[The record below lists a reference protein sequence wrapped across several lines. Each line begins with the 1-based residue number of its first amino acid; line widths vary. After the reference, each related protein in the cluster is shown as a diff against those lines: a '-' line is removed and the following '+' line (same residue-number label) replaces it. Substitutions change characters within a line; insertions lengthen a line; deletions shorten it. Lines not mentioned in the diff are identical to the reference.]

1 MKIYYISPHFDDA
14 IGSCGGKINNDRVN
28 GNDVYVVTIF
38 SRVTAP
44 FSDYA
49 KSLHDYWNLVD
60 PFNDRKKE
68 NLDACESIGA
78 KVLNLEYEDAIYRK
92 KDNIYLYPKDGDIF
106 KEISPS
112 DIALID
118 EMYVYFKENF
128 NIKDKYY
135 FPMAIGNHV
144 DHCIVNIIGK
154 RLKKAGYN
162 VIFYSDFSYEG
173 KKIIKNVN
181 KQVFELSE
189 DDINAKINAITKYK
203 SQIFML
209 FESIDKIEDYYK
221 VKLKGKEI
229 FYE

>member
-92 KDNIYLYPKDGDIF
+92 KDNIY
-106 KEISPS
+106 
-112 DIALID
+112 
-118 EMYVYFKENF
+118 
-128 NIKDKYY
+128 
-135 FPMAIGNHV
+135 
-144 DHCIVNIIGK
+144 
-154 RLKKAGYN
+154 
-162 VIFYSDFSYEG
+162 
-173 KKIIKNVN
+173 
-181 KQVFELSE
+181 
-189 DDINAKINAITKYK
+189 
-203 SQIFML
+203 
-209 FESIDKIEDYYK
+209 
-221 VKLKGKEI
+221 
-229 FYE
+229 